1 MNRSLKIILLL
12 LAAGMMVIQ
21 FFRPERNLGEQ
32 GGDGDLLV
40 VQEVPGEIAGLLE
53 ESCYDCHSNH
63 THYPWYSRIAP
74 FSWYLEA
81 HIRGGKEEANF
92 SAYGEMNT
100 LARIALLSEICEVVE
115 SGSMPLASYTLIHR
129 EARMDEAEKEALC
142 LWSESETIGLL
153 KRSKD
158 SGPSSN

>member
-1 MNRSLKIILLL
+1 MARTLKIILLV
-12 LAAGMMVIQ
+12 LAAGMIVIQ
-21 FFRPERNLGEQ
+21 FFQPEGNLGEQ
-32 GGDGDLLV
+32 RGAGDLLV
-40 VQEVPGEIAGLLE
+40 VQEVPGHIAGLLE

-63 THYPWYSRIAP
+63 TNYPWYSRIAP

-92 SAYGEMNT
+92 SEYGDMET

-129 EARMDEAEKEALC
+129 EARMDEADKEALC
-142 LWSESETIGLL
+142 QWTETETVGLL